1 MRKPLFLSLALLFM
15 PIMASASQPE
25 YNKLSTS
32 GLAKEFQQPP
42 MQYRP
47 YVWWHWMGSNFS
59 KEGIRRDLEAM
70 KESGIAGATIF
81 NLASAVQES
90 HRPVLNNPWPEQTY
104 RSDAYWEAIRY
115 AAEQAER
122 LGLKIGLHNTPGYS
136 TTGGP
141 WIDERRCMQKIVMTR
156 TDITGGE
163 RVSVQLP
170 QPDYPVYTDYSGL
183 QRKATFYE
191 DITVMAVPEKAGLQP
206 GDVKEIRGSMNSQG
220 MLTWDAPAGK
230 WHIFRIG
237 HAPTMS
243 TPHPLPDDI
252 IGKTL
257 EADKMNAEV
266 TAYHWQQML
275 EPLKE
280 HVGQYFGKSFTHLLV
295 DSYEAGGQDWTDG
308 FREKFTEMHGY
319 DPLPVL
325 AIVSA
330 EADNP
335 MSKKFQD
342 DRNAT
347 ISRMFIDNGWK
358 VAHEKIAEAGLK
370 MYWEPYWGPFSTEE
384 SLPIPDLPM
393 TEFWTGG
400 DGRIGGAFVDIAN
413 ANGKNIV
420 GAEAF
425 TGRPE
430 MSHYTEDPAFLKKSA
445 DGTYVSGINRLFLHH
460 WVHQPFDDRYQ
471 PGMGMGWWGTHF
483 GRNQT
488 WFRPGKAFMT
498 YLSRCQ
504 MMLQQGILR
513 EHQGNQLHRQL
524 ENADIYFIVNQANRP
539 ATEQVECPQSAAEPE
554 LWDPYTGKITY
565 AKDNDRVTTKG
576 NTSVSIRLRPGQSM
590 FVVFNHQKAAYKK
603 EPAYRTGSK
612 TRRTLSDIWD
622 VAFQPKVDEPF
633 SIQGFRLADLSYSNE
648 PRLKYF
654 SGTATYTRSVALSAD
669 DLAGGK
675 RVVLHLGTL
684 NDIAELSVN
693 GKSVATLWY
702 PPYEADIT
710 PYLHKGEN
718 RLSVAVTN
726 NWANRLIGDE
736 QFEPD
741 FEWGMDRG
749 EAMGRAIKGFPDW
762 FVKGEPRPSR
772 DRKTFVIWSYF
783 RQDSPLQ
790 PAGLVGPVE
799 LTFQEVSRD

>member
-1 MRKPLFLSLALLFM
+1 MVRNKKCLWIIALLLWAAVSCGRK
-15 PIMASASQPE
+15 ASDTE
-25 YNKLSTS
+25 V
-32 GLAKEFQQPP
+32 LAEQFSRPP
-42 MQYRP
+42 MEYRP

-59 KEGIRRDLEAM
+59 KEGIRADLEAM
-70 KESGIAGATIF
+70 AEAGIGGATVF
-81 NLASAVQES
+81 NLASAVQET
-90 HRPVLNNPWPEQTY
+90 HAPVGNNPWPEQTY
-104 RSDAYWEAIRY
+104 RSEAYWEALSY
-115 AAEQAER
+115 AAEVAQE
-122 LGLKIGLHNTPGYS
+122 LGLKIGLHNSPGYS

-141 WIDERRCMQKIVMTR
+141 WIDEEKGMQTVVNSVTSVKGGGRVQCTLPRPELPLYGGWGATGRR
-156 TDITGGE
+156 
-163 RVSVQLP
+163 
-170 QPDYPVYTDYSGL
+170 
-183 QRKATFYE
+183 ATFYR
-191 DITVMAVPEKAGLQP
+191 DIAVMAVPDKPDVQVDEILDLSAQMDSP
-206 GDVKEIRGSMNSQG
+206 GTLDWN
-220 MLTWDAPAGK
+220 APAGR
-230 WHIFRIG
+230 WNVYRIG
-237 HAPTMS
+237 HAPTLS
-243 TPHPLPDDI
+243 NPHPLPDEL
-252 IGKTL
+252 IGKAL
-257 EADKMNAEV
+257 EADKMSAEV
-266 TAYHWQQML
+266 SAYHWDQVLGPL
-275 EPLKE
+275 EE
-280 HVGQYFGKSFTHLLV
+280 HLGQYFGKSFTHLLI
-295 DSYEAGGQDWTDG
+295 DSYEAGNQNWTQG
-308 FREKFTEMHGY
+308 FREYFRQVCGY
-319 DPLPVL
+319 DPLPRIALL
-325 AIVSA
+325 AA
-330 EADNP
+330 DPDNP
-335 MSKKFQD
+335 VKDAFQED
-342 DRNAT
+342 WDILIQR
-347 ISRMFIDNGWK
+347 RFLQDGWQVARDK
-358 VAHEKIAEAGLK
+358 VHEKGLQL
-370 MYWEPYWGPFSTEE
+370 YWEPYWGPFSTTE
-384 SLPIPDLPM
+384 SVYVADLPM
-393 TEFWTGG
+393 GEFWTGG
-400 DGRIGGAFVDIAN
+400 SGRIMDAIVDKAKEY
-413 ANGKNIV
+413 GKPIV

-430 MSHYTEDPAFLKKSA
+430 VSHYTEDPAFLKHSA
-445 DGTYVSGINRLFLHH
+445 DGAFVSGANRLFLHH